1 MALRRFPISGE
12 LDLATAPALQ
22 AKLDVL
28 VALTDD
34 DLVLD
39 CEGLVFIDSTGVRL
53 FIHTR
58 NALQAAGRRCT
69 VENLTE
75 RCRRPFEILG
85 LTERLELRELD
96 LA

>member
-39 CEGLVFIDSTGVRL
+39 CEGLVFIDSTGVAVLLEANQKLEADGRHLLILDVQRGPRL
-53 FIHTR
+53 
-58 NALQAAGRRCT
+58 
-69 VENLTE
+69 V
-75 RCRRPFEILG
+75 FESLG
-85 LTERLELRELD
+85 LSDLLRFERES
-96 LA
+96 A